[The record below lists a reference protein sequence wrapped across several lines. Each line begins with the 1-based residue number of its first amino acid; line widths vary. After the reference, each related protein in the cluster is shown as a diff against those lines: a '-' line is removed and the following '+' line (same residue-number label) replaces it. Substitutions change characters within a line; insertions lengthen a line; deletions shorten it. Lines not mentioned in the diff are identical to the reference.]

1 MLDSWI
7 RKEQIIR
14 WVLLLVDGQSILQ
27 RLTIRC
33 NVLLWVHHPPQE
45 YWNIEITNAWQG
57 HEVWTLAGQTTKFMD

>member
-1 MLDSWI
+1 M
-7 RKEQIIR
+7 
-14 WVLLLVDGQSILQ
+14 VDGQSILQ

-57 HEVWTLAGQTTKFMD
+57 HEVWTLAGQTAKFMD